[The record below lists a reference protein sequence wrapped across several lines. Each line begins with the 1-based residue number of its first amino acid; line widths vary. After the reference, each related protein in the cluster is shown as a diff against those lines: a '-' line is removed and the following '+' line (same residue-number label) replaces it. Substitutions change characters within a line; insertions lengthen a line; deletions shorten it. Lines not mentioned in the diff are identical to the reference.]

1 MFREFY
7 EANIDDK
14 ETDKLR
20 EELRNM
26 LRQRAVGNQIDEWFA
41 IKDPASGQFNF
52 LRRGRDGRVH
62 SVVSPLLFAR
72 CVAIGESGFASWFL
86 PYIFV
91 IYAEL
96 NRHGRYL
103 AQAREC
109 RESITCKVYHV
120 CRTR

>member
-52 LRRGRDGRVH
+52 LRRGRDGRWDRTSKVMERAK
-62 SVVSPLLFAR
+62 LF
-72 CVAIGESGFASWFL
+72 EGFDL
-86 PYIFV
+86 
-91 IYAEL
+91 E
-96 NRHGRYL
+96 G
-103 AQAREC
+103 
-109 RESITCKVYHV
+109 
-120 CRTR
+120 